1 MKLEKTLIEMVGHFT
16 PSRASEWLRFL
27 FSSFETD
34 AEPIAVD
41 ATKNESAYFAEARR
55 LGWVARLPETDSAAA
70 ANKPLVV
77 VAVRMKGDLTER
89 TSRLVQFAFA
99 KKAIQNAIARAGR
112 GIHGLPTQGLFFF
125 YDADGYFRISL
136 VSGEADGRKLKYN
149 SAKRQSFYVDPTAAN
164 NILRRRLGDPI
175 TTFAELKNAFSVEQL
190 TKEFYGRLFEWYT
203 WALAPRTGVTFP
215 NDLADEKDDRKFN
228 HEAIIRLITRLM
240 FTWFIRQ
247 KIPVLK
253 ELFERDGLDE
263 TLKGNRG
270 KGRFNPDSME
280 DDNYYRC
287 ILQNLFFAT
296 FNCPQTGK
304 GKLLRRWINVDLD
317 ERGDGR
323 GLSDDFNV
331 TTVYRYRNEFRNPD
345 AFLERMRGVPF
356 LNCALFDCLDKAE
369 RKQDGG
375 RKLYFDGFS
384 SKIKRQAHVPNGLFF
399 KEGRGIIDLFNGYE
413 FTIDENSADDADVA
427 LDPELLGKVF
437 ENLLG
442 AFNPETQ
449 ETARKATGS
458 FYTPREIVDYMVE
471 ESLKNYLKGKLQKTV
486 GRDDPIAPQSV
497 GSRVPRDLDAALDDL
512 FDRTKAAEG
521 ERTMFSRKDEEALL
535 NALYDC
541 KVLDPACGSGAFPM
555 GVLHCMVRLLARLDP
570 DSVSIRERLIAR
582 YRADKDSVDPTE
594 TASDRRE
601 RLAELEKCLDE
612 GQHYPDYA
620 RKLYL
625 IENCIYGV
633 DIQPIA
639 TQISKLR
646 FFISLLCDQFRTSF
660 NGEENNYGLLALPNL
675 EAKFVCANTLISL
688 PETSGE
694 FDLTTSG
701 VREAREKLKINR
713 HRIFGARSTGTKE
726 KYKKRDL
733 EIRDEIREA
742 VTNVLAK
749 PDESVIAAST
759 LRISELLK
767 ERKAYETPRMVKQ
780 LKKIAKPLHQFSLFD
795 TLSPVNGKQELE
807 KEVEV
812 LVDENESKR
821 RSIDSQISIE
831 RMKIAAEQEK
841 TNASNVSAAQ
851 NYAALVAGWDP
862 FDQNASSEFFD
873 PEWMFNISDG
883 FDVVIGNPPYVLIGK
898 DEYKQ
903 KYGDGFH
910 YQSGKIDL
918 YRLFIEKAFTS
929 LSKRGKG
936 VVSFITPNTFLTI
949 PSCVALRK
957 YIIERNS
964 LKRIVNF
971 TNDVFEGVSVNS
983 VVFVALNS
991 LPQDNYEIAVSANG
1005 DWMHQY
1011 GIRLCDCANN
1021 GYAIKIFASSIH
1033 ACIIEKMRQYAPFA
1047 EWDAEV
1053 CLGLQPYHN
1062 SIHSKKQ
1069 MEERFLHSDHQKNKD
1084 YLPELS
1090 GRDIPKYGVP
1100 KGRGIWLN
1108 YGAEL
1113 YMKPDMR
1120 FFSGKRIVLRE
1131 IPSETLIATLAKEKL
1146 LVNKSCYIIRLKEV
1160 GLYSYLLGILNS
1172 RALGFWVSNEGDKA
1186 NQNLFP
1192 RITMATIKR
1201 LPIPRPDLGNGETRS
1216 GVTIQTQISA
1226 LVDKV
1231 LAVKARESDADTSSL
1246 ETEIDQL
1253 VYKLYG
1259 LTDDEIAIVEGKSET
1274 DQEPQDETARRS
1286 AASPRRRRQS
1296 PVPAS
1301 SESTD
1306 DEVLE

>member
-16 PSRASEWLRFL
+16 PSRAAEWLRYL

-34 AEPIAVD
+34 VEPIAVD
-41 ATKNESAYFAEARR
+41 TTKNESAYFAEARR
-55 LGWVARLPETDSAAA
+55 LGWVARLPETNSTEA
-70 ANKPLVV
+70 ANKPIVV

-136 VSGEADGRKLKYN
+136 VSGEADGRRLKYN

-164 NILRRRLGDPI
+164 NILRRRLGDQI

-215 NDLADEKDDRKFN
+215 NDLADEKDDRKYN

-247 KIPVLK
+247 KIPALQ
-253 ELFERDGLDE
+253 ELFDRDSLDE

-296 FNCPQTGK
+296 FNCPQTGS

-331 TTVYRYRNEFRNPD
+331 TTVYRYRNEFKDPD

-384 SKIKRQAHVPNGLFF
+384 TKIKRQAHVPNGLFF

-449 ETARKATGS
+449 ATARNATGS

-471 ESLKNYLKGKLQKTV
+471 ESLKNYLKEKLGDGVK
-486 GRDDPIAPQSV
+486 DIDIK
-497 GSRVPRDLDAALDDL
+497 LDNL

-521 ERTMFSRKDEEALL
+521 ERTMFSRKEEEMLL

-688 PETSGE
+688 PETSVE
-694 FDLTTSG
+694 LELTASG
-701 VREAREKLKINR
+701 VLEARERLKINR

-749 PDESVIAAST
+749 PDESIIAAC
-759 LRISELLK
+759 
-767 ERKAYETPRMVKQ
+767 ERQIKAAQARRKKVAEPKWEERVVQVQ
-780 LKKIAKPLHQFSLFD
+780 LDLF
-795 TLSPVNGKQELE
+795 SPVEARTERVDVNRPERE
-807 KEVEV
+807 K
-812 LVDENESKR
+812 
-821 RSIDSQISIE
+821 IDSEIAWAEKRIHDECAKAE
-831 RMKIAAEQEK
+831 R
-841 TNASNVSAAQ
+841 SNVSAAQ

-862 FDQNASSEFFD
+862 FDQNASSKFFD
-873 PEWMFNISDG
+873 SEWMFNITDG
-883 FDVVIGNPPYVLIGK
+883 FDVVIGNPPYGAKLS
-898 DEYKQ
+898 DEEKQ
-903 KYGDGFH
+903 TYRKAYPLVGF
-910 YQSGKIDL
+910 KIDT
-918 YRLFIEKAFTS
+918 YVLFILAAAKFLGQRS
-929 LSKRGKG
+929 ICSY
-936 VVSFITPNTFLTI
+936 IIPNTFLDNSFDADT
-949 PSCVALRK
+949 RK
-957 YIIERNS
+957 WVLDQRLME
-964 LKRIVNF
+964 L
-971 TNDVFEGVSVNS
+971 NDLTDKVFEGACVHSMILSFSSEVAQKGYFVKADISSELQSNDTMQIPVS
-983 VVFVALNS
+983 FFLE
-991 LPQDNYEIAVSANG
+991 QDGFSFN
-1005 DWMHQY
+1005 
-1011 GIRLCDCANN
+1011 IRLYPFN
-1021 GYAIKIFASSIH
+1021 GLLSKLNKGSVRLESVLDIRQTIKTGNDDKYI
-1033 ACIIEKMRQYAPFA
+1033 AP
-1047 EWDAEV
+1047 
-1053 CLGLQPYHN
+1053 
-1062 SIHSKKQ
+1062 KKIK
-1069 MEERFLHSDHQKNKD
+1069 KNYKPI
-1084 YLPELS
+1084 LR
-1090 GRDIPKYGVP
+1090 GRDVFRYVFTPPGLFVDYGRHLACPRDASIFEQPKILIREAGERITATMECENYYIMSSLYAAIPRTDKF
-1100 KGRGIWLN
+1100 
-1108 YGAEL
+1108 EL
-1113 YMKPDMR
+1113 
-1120 FFSGKRIVLRE
+1120 
-1131 IPSETLIATLAKEKL
+1131 T
-1146 LVNKSCYIIRLKEV
+1146 
-1160 GLYSYLLGILNS
+1160 YLLGLINS
-1172 RALGFWVSNEGDKA
+1172 HLFQFLMDKIA
-1186 NQNLFP
+1186 FEKTQGAFTKAK
-1192 RITMATIKR
+1192 IYHYYS
-1201 LPIPRPDLGNGETRS
+1201 LPVRN
-1216 GVTIQTQISA
+1216 
-1226 LVDKV
+1226 VDKEQQSYIDT
-1231 LAVKARESDADTSSL
+1231 LVKAILAAKKADPAADTTTL
-1246 ETEIDQL
+1246 ESEIDQL

-1259 LTDDEIAIVEGKSET
+1259 LTDNEIAIVEGRNEAN
-1274 DQEPQDETARRS
+1274 QEPQGETTNRP

-1296 PVPAS
+1296 TAPAIPAPL
-1301 SESTD
+1301 D

>member
-1 MKLEKTLIEMVGHFT
+1 MKLEKTLVEMVGHFT
-16 PSRASEWLRFL
+16 PARASDWLRVL

-41 ATKNESAYFAEARR
+41 TTKNESAYFAEARR
-55 LGWVARLPETDSAAA
+55 LGWVAHLPEIDSAEAT
-70 ANKPLVV
+70 NKPLVV
-77 VAVRMKGDLTER
+77 VAVKMKGDLTER

-99 KKAIQNAIARAGR
+99 KKVIQNAIARGGR

-136 VSGEADGRKLKYN
+136 VHGEADGRKLKYN

-164 NILRRRLGDPI
+164 NILRRRLGD
-175 TTFAELKNAFSVEQL
+175 TVKTFAELKNAFSVEQL

-215 NDLADEKDDRKFN
+215 NDLADEKDDRKYN

-247 KIPVLK
+247 KIPALK
-253 ELFERDGLDE
+253 ELFERDSLDGI
-263 TLKGNRG
+263 LKGNRG
-270 KGRFNPDSME
+270 KGKFNPDSME

-296 FNCPQTGK
+296 FNCPQSGK
-304 GKLLRRWINVDLD
+304 GKLLRRWIDAKQD
-317 ERGDGR
+317 ESGDGW
-323 GLSDDFNV
+323 GLSNDFNV
-331 TTVYRYRNEFRNPD
+331 TTVYRYQKEFKNPD
-345 AFLERMRGVPF
+345 VFLENMRSVPF

-384 SKIKRQAHVPNGLFF
+384 TKIKRQAHVPNGLFF
-399 KEGRGIIDLFNGYE
+399 KEGQGLIDLFNGYE

-471 ESLKNYLKGKLQKTV
+471 ESLKNYLKGRLPETTKDV
-486 GRDDPIAPQSV
+486 DPK
-497 GSRVPRDLDAALDDL
+497 LDDL

-521 ERTMFSRKDEEALL
+521 ERTMFSRKDEETLL

-570 DSVSIRERLIAR
+570 DSISIRERLIAR
-582 YRADKDSVDPTE
+582 YRADKDSVDPAE
-594 TASDRRE
+594 SAADRRE

-612 GQHYPDYA
+612 EQHYPDYA

-660 NGEENNYGLLALPNL
+660 NGEDANYGLLALPNL

-694 FDLTTSG
+694 LDLTASG
-701 VREAREKLKINR
+701 VMEARQRLKINR
-713 HRIFGARSTGTKE
+713 HRIFGARSTGSKE

-733 EIRDEIREA
+733 EIRDEIRDA
-742 VTNVLAK
+742 VINGLAK
-749 PDESVIAAST
+749 PDESVIDACERQIKAAK
-759 LRISELLK
+759 LRREK
-767 ERKAYETPRMVKQ
+767 VAEPKWEERVVKVQADLFSPFEARTERVDANRQERDNIDAEIAWAGQRICDERAKA
-780 LKKIAKPLHQFSLFD
+780 
-795 TLSPVNGKQELE
+795 
-807 KEVEV
+807 
-812 LVDENESKR
+812 
-821 RSIDSQISIE
+821 E
-831 RMKIAAEQEK
+831 R
-841 TNASNVSAAQ
+841 SNVSAAQ
-851 NYAALVAGWDP
+851 DYAKLVAGWDP

-873 PEWMFNISDG
+873 PEWMFNVTDG
-883 FDVVIGNPPYVLIGK
+883 FDVVIGNPPYVLISK
-898 DEYKQ
+898 EEYKQ
-903 KYGDGFH
+903 EYADGFQ

-918 YRLFIEKAFTS
+918 YRLFIEKAFAS
-929 LSKRGKG
+929 LSKRGSG

-957 YIIERNS
+957 YIIESNS
-964 LKRIVNF
+964 LRRIVNF
-971 TNDVFEGVSVNS
+971 TSDVFEGVSVNS
-983 VVFVALNS
+983 VVFVALAS
-991 LPQDNYEIAVSANG
+991 SPKDNDEIAVSANG

-1011 GIRLCDCANN
+1011 GIRLCDCASN
-1021 GYAIKIFASSIH
+1021 GYAIKIFASSST
-1033 ACIIEKMRQYAPFA
+1033 ACIIEKMRQYPSFA
-1047 EWDAEV
+1047 EWGAEV
-1053 CLGLQPYHN
+1053 CLGVQPYHN

-1069 MEERFLHSDHQKNKD
+1069 MEARFLHADHQKTKE
-1084 YLPELS
+1084 YLQELS
-1090 GRDIPKYGVP
+1090 GRDIPRYGVP
-1100 KGRGIWLN
+1100 TGRGIWLN
-1108 YGAEL
+1108 YAAEL

-1131 IPSETLIATLAKEKL
+1131 IPSETLIATLAKDKL
-1146 LVNKSCYIIRLKEV
+1146 LVNKSCYIIRLKDV
-1160 GLYSYLLGILNS
+1160 GLYSYLLGVINS
-1172 RALGFWVSNEGDKA
+1172 RAIGFWVANEGDKA

-1201 LPIPRPDLGNGETRS
+1201 LPIPSPYMSNGKS
-1216 GVTIQTQISA
+1216 DGVAAIQSRIAS
-1226 LVDKV
+1226 LVEKV
-1231 LAVKARESDADTSSL
+1231 LGAKEKDSNADTSAL
-1246 ETEIDQL
+1246 ELEIDKL
-1253 VYKLYG
+1253 VYRLYG
-1259 LTDDEIAIVEGKSET
+1259 LTDDEIAIVEGRDKAA
-1274 DQEPQDETARRS
+1274 QEQQGDSARRP
-1286 AASPRRRRQS
+1286 AASSRRRKQS
-1296 PVPAS
+1296 DAVAL

>member
-1 MKLEKTLIEMVGHFT
+1 MKLEKTLVEMVCHFT
-16 PSRASEWLRFL
+16 PVRASDWLRIL

-34 AEPIAVD
+34 LEPIAVD
-41 ATKNESAYFAEARR
+41 TTKNESAYFAEARR
-55 LGWVARLPETDSAAA
+55 LGWVTHLPETDSAEA

-99 KKAIQNAIARAGR
+99 KKVVQNAIARGGR

-125 YDADGYFRISL
+125 YDKDGYFRISL
-136 VSGEADGRKLKYN
+136 VHGEADGRKLKYN

-164 NILRRRLGDPI
+164 NILRRRLGDTI
-175 TTFAELKNAFSVEQL
+175 KTFAELKNAFSVEQL

-215 NDLADEKDDRKFN
+215 NDLADEKDGRKYN

-247 KIPVLK
+247 KIPALK
-253 ELFERDGLDE
+253 DLFDCNTLDGI
-263 TLKGNRG
+263 LKGNRG
-270 KGRFNPDSME
+270 KGVFNPDSME

-296 FNCPQTGK
+296 FNCPQSGK
-304 GKLLRRWINVDLD
+304 GKLLRRWINADVD

-323 GLSDDFNV
+323 GLSDDYNV
-331 TTVYRYRNEFRNPD
+331 TTVYRYRNEFKNPD
-345 AFLERMRGVPF
+345 AFLESMRSVPF

-384 SKIKRQAHVPNGLFF
+384 TKIKRQAHVPNGLFF
-399 KEGRGIIDLFNGYE
+399 KEGRGLIDLFNGYE
-413 FTIDENSADDADVA
+413 FTIDENSVDDADVA

-471 ESLKNYLKGKLQKTV
+471 ESLKNYLKGRLPDTTKDIDHK
-486 GRDDPIAPQSV
+486 I
-497 GSRVPRDLDAALDDL
+497 DDL

-521 ERTMFSRKDEEALL
+521 ERTMFSRKDEETLL
-535 NALYDC
+535 DALYDC

-570 DSVSIRERLIAR
+570 DSISIRERLIAR
-582 YRADKDSVDPTE
+582 YRADKDSTDPAE

-688 PETSGE
+688 PKTSGE
-694 FDLTTSG
+694 FDLTTRG
-701 VREAREKLKINR
+701 VAEARERLKINR

-749 PDESVIAAST
+749 PDESVIAACERQIKAAQSRREKVAEPKWEERVVQVQADLFSPFEART
-759 LRISELLK
+759 ERIDANRQ
-767 ERKAYETPRMVKQ
+767 EREKIDAEIAWAEKRIHDERAKA
-780 LKKIAKPLHQFSLFD
+780 
-795 TLSPVNGKQELE
+795 
-807 KEVEV
+807 
-812 LVDENESKR
+812 
-821 RSIDSQISIE
+821 E
-831 RMKIAAEQEK
+831 R
-841 TNASNVSAAQ
+841 SNVSSAQ

-862 FDQNASSEFFD
+862 FDQNASSDFFD
-873 PEWMFNISDG
+873 PEWMFNVTDG
-883 FDVVIGNPPYVLIGK
+883 FDVVIGNPPYISAPDQLKDSKLKAQRETLAHDRRFSCLVQKWDLYIAFMELSIRYFLKKGGAFSMIVPYPLTNQTYGAPIRKMLLTEYALNGVVDLQGVKVFENATVTNCIPFVEKVGSRVPRDRIPIVRITDDKTFHVAETLMLDEFMPDEKTCVWKTTREENLLARFKDFHTLGDYCYISVGMVLNADEKIAKGAFTKDDLISDTKDKIHCKEYVEGK
-898 DEYKQ
+898 DIARYETKRIRYLEYGTTRCPGQIRRPTFPELYVSPKIIANGL
-903 KYGDGFH
+903 GDVRAIIDCEGALCCNHKGQMCLLWSSLCEVNNKSIESSIKKF
-910 YQSGKIDL
+910 SNKSRDELVSISKTIDL
-918 YRLFIEKAFTS
+918 
-929 LSKRGKG
+929 
-936 VVSFITPNTFLTI
+936 
-949 PSCVALRK
+949 
-957 YIIERNS
+957 
-964 LKRIVNF
+964 
-971 TNDVFEGVSVNS
+971 
-983 VVFVALNS
+983 
-991 LPQDNYEIAVSANG
+991 
-1005 DWMHQY
+1005 
-1011 GIRLCDCANN
+1011 
-1021 GYAIKIFASSIH
+1021 
-1033 ACIIEKMRQYAPFA
+1033 
-1047 EWDAEV
+1047 
-1053 CLGLQPYHN
+1053 
-1062 SIHSKKQ
+1062 
-1069 MEERFLHSDHQKNKD
+1069 RFL
-1084 YLPELS
+1084 
-1090 GRDIPKYGVP
+1090 
-1100 KGRGIWLN
+1100 
-1108 YGAEL
+1108 
-1113 YMKPDMR
+1113 
-1120 FFSGKRIVLRE
+1120 
-1131 IPSETLIATLAKEKL
+1131 LA
-1146 LVNKSCYIIRLKEV
+1146 
-1160 GLYSYLLGILNS
+1160 ILNS
-1172 RALGFWVSNEGDKA
+1172 RYGLKLLNAVRGGDFNIYPEHLRA
-1186 NQNLFP
+1186 
-1192 RITMATIKR
+1192 I
-1201 LPIPRPDLGNGETRS
+1201 PIPSATSAQQAPIVVLVDRILAAKKKYPNTDT
-1216 GVTIQTQISA
+1216 SA
-1226 LVDKV
+1226 L
-1231 LAVKARESDADTSSL
+1231 ES
-1246 ETEIDQL
+1246 EIDQL

-1259 LTDDEIAIVEGKSET
+1259 LTDDEIAIVEGRDESK
-1274 DQEPQDETARRS
+1274 QEPQGETARRP

-1296 PVPAS
+1296 STPA
-1301 SESTD
+1301 TLD